1 MDEVAPTTV
10 VANRKRLL
18 DTHIDETFGKMCRRI
33 LVFLAAKPSLLVVGG
48 PTGCGKLTAA
58 QHCVSHAGLGLVE
71 IVNQSAAATGIIS
84 EIKRSGSMLVTTGDC
99 KCSVIVV
106 SGADGLQSGYADL
119 LVCSRACG
127 KHVIVLV
134 NNVVPLATAD
144 ATEKHR
150 CSWYQPWSSDAL
162 MATLNAVPESGLLTV
177 QEKGALIRHCSDMR
191 QLKLAV
197 ETLVGARKLGYAD
210 ADVLHALLDS
220 PVHQWYNTLEIVKG
234 KRLPAE
240 HHNLGWIGCS
250 YLGGMAAGTLD
261 EAAGFAGNLV
271 VADVLQQSD
280 DCEFSDC
287 YSALVLQS
295 SMPLVTHSGGL
306 AIQKIRLDMPRSNKR
321 ARYSFALQTDAV

>member
-33 LVFLAAKPSLLVVGG
+33 LVFLAGKPSLLVVGG

-119 LVCSRACG
+119 LACSRACG

-134 NNVVPLATAD
+134 NNVVPFATVK
-144 ATEKHR
+144 ATESHR
-150 CSWYQPWSSDAL
+150 CSWSKPWSWGAL
-162 MATLNAVPESGLLTV
+162 LSAFDAVPGSASVTK
-177 QEKGALIRHCSDMR
+177 QERDVLIRHCSDMR
-191 QLKLAV
+191 QLVTVTEMLAR
-197 ETLVGARKLGYAD
+197 TKQLGYSD
-210 ADVLHALLDS
+210 SSVLQALVDT
-220 PVHQWYNTLEIVKG
+220 PVHQWYNTLAIMKG
-234 KRLPAE
+234 QPMSTDC
-240 HHNLGWIGCS
+240 HNIGWIGGS
-250 YLGGMAAGTLD
+250 YLNGMQSTALEGAAS
-261 EAAGFAGNLV
+261 FSSNLV
-271 VADVLQQSD
+271 VADMLQQSGG
-280 DCEFSDC
+280 CEFDDD
-287 YSALVLQS
+287 YSALVLQHA
-295 SMPLVTHSGGL
+295 MPTVAHSNGLVIS
-306 AIQKIRLDMPRSNKR
+306 KIRMDLPRPNKR
-321 ARYSFALQTDAV
+321 ARYNFTLES